1 MVAPVAAAAAGSS
14 MTPLV
19 GASLAG
25 GLSLLGGIFGNQAI
39 SKQAAAQFNANTL
52 FIERD
57 KSVVNNQI
65 ALSARDVNAELGA
78 ALANLGYQAAT
89 ASGQVATTQAERNV
103 YGNSARRQQIAVDM
117 QKALAADSLAQAA
130 DAKMTDVQTQF
141 SNIAYQAEAKNIQNA
156 QAYNQAMSQQQSTF
170 DILSGAAMSG
180 FSAYSTGLGI
190 ESATNTIAMQKVAL
204 DKTTA
209 ETASLLGSTNR
220 NTFGTTN
227 YWKGV

>member
-1 MVAPVAAAAAGSS
+1 MPAPMTAPIAAGVV
-14 MTPLV
+14 T
-19 GASLAG
+19 G
-25 GLSLLGGIFGNQAI
+25 GLSILGGILGNQAI
-39 SKQAAAQFNANTL
+39 AKQAKAQYTANQM

-57 KSVVNNQI
+57 RRVSNQQTQY
-65 ALSARDVNAELGA
+65 LGRDVNTELGM
-78 ALANLGYQAAT
+78 LLTNLGIQAAQ
-89 ASGQVATTQAERNV
+89 AQGQVTTTQAERNV